1 MQISKNILVAPLNW
15 GLGHATRCIPIINAI
30 IENGD
35 NPIIASDGEALNLLK
50 KEYKNLR
57 FIELPS
63 YNINYSKP
71 GASLKWKVI
80 KDTPKILTAVIQEHG
95 ALKKLIK
102 TENIHGVIADNRM
115 GLFNASIPCVYITHQ
130 LNVLSGSTTWLS
142 TLSHQFFIKR
152 FKTCWIP
159 DVATDQNLAG
169 VLSKATVSGVKQVYT
184 GPLSRFQN
192 TGRYQKK
199 YDLMVLLSGPEP
211 QRGILEK
218 TLLNELQNY
227 KGEVLFVAGKV
238 AADQTVVK
246 KGNLTYYNY
255 LSTDGLQKALDRSA
269 LVLSRSGYTTIMDLC
284 KLGKKA
290 FFIPTPGQH
299 EQEYLAHKLQID
311 GVVPFAT
318 QEAFTIDMLE
328 RASQYAG
335 FDAYSSTITSKS
347 SIGLLLE
354 EAFSNVKEN
363 SEPIPGSLS
372 M

>member
-1 MQISKNILVAPLNW
+1 VQISKNILVAPLNW

-35 NPIIASDGEALNLLK
+35 NPIIASDGEALLLLK
-50 KEYKNLR
+50 KEFANLR

-63 YNINYSKP
+63 YNINYSRP
-71 GASLKWKVI
+71 GASLKWKMV
-80 KDTPKILTAVIQEHG
+80 KDMPKVLKAVIQEHRT
-95 ALKKLIK
+95 LKKLIK
-102 TENIHGVIADNRM
+102 TEIIHGVIADNRM
-115 GLFNASIPCVYITHQ
+115 GLFNVSIPCVYVTHQ
-130 LNVLSGSTTWLS
+130 LRVLSGNTTWLS
-142 TLSHQFFIKR
+142 TLLHQLFIKR

-159 DVATDQNLAG
+159 DVTADQNLSG
-169 VLSKATVSGVKQVYT
+169 ILSKVAISGIKQVYM

-192 TGRYQKK
+192 TGSYQKK
-199 YDLMVLLSGPEP
+199 YDLLVLLSGPEP

-218 TLLNELQNY
+218 KLLSELQNY
-227 KGEVLFVAGKV
+227 KGEVLFVAGKL
-238 AADQTVVK
+238 ASEQIVVK
-246 KGNLTYYNY
+246 KGDLTYYNY

-269 LVLSRSGYTTIMDLC
+269 VVLSRSGYTSIMDLC

-299 EQEYLAHKLQID
+299 EQEYLAHKLQKD
-311 GVVPFAT
+311 GIVPFAT
-318 QEAFTIDMLE
+318 QDAFTINMLE
-328 RASQYAG
+328 RVAQYTG
-335 FDAYSSTITSKS
+335 FEAYSSTITSMS

-354 EAFSNVKEN
+354 EAFSSVKEN